1 MARIY
6 SFILVSLVLI
16 GLASS
21 ARAELTASLKIGD
34 QVLQLNGAGVRTK
47 TFVQIYES
55 GLYLQKPTK
64 DARAILDAEE
74 LMAIRIRIKSSF
86 VSRAS
91 LITSLKDG
99 LSQSTGGRAE
109 EFSKEMEELI
119 RSLQD
124 EVKTGDI
131 YDFVYMPD
139 KGLTV
144 YKNGKVQ
151 GIIEGLAF
159 KKAFFGIWLSDSPVD
174 KDLRQA
180 MLSGNK
186 TAR

>member
-1 MARIY
+1 MARIC

-86 VSRAS
+86 VSRTT
-91 LITSLKDG
+91 LISSLKDG
-99 LSQSTGGRAE
+99 LVQSTNGRAD
-109 EFSKEMEELI
+109 EFSKEVEILM
-119 RSLQD
+119 RSLRE
-124 EVKTGDI
+124 EVKANDV
-131 YDFVYMPD
+131 YDFVYMPGT
-139 KGLTV
+139 GLTV
-144 YKNGKVQ
+144 YKNGKIQ
-151 GIIEGLAF
+151 GTIEGLAF

-180 MLSGNK
+180 MLSG
-186 TAR
+186 RSIR